1 MPTLRE
7 THVHDRICICEPGHP
22 NLAFVVFGAL
32 ASSMLVSV
40 WLVSPLVE
48 SLIVS
53 LLFVGAV
60 ALLVMVGRRRDADL
74 DRDGLVFV
82 EPTRLL
88 IRGADGRLQELVR
101 GRIEELRIGRVDY
114 SEKSLLI
121 AVAANGRTIEGPVPK
136 LTAALVDELSA
147 WRSLSWSE
155 YRSFRDP
162 RLQTSAELFL
172 RDPHALPIVQ
182 TSLWE
187 LASIAVT
194 LAVPIG
200 GVVAVCVS
208 GPVVEVPFAIVGGG
222 MVCTVLAA
230 RTVLRTRWQ
239 PWRPHLVATSDRL
252 AWRGPGRGQPSR
264 TVHRSQVVGVEVG
277 VARGKSIAVRERF
290 RSYSHEAVVLLHCR
304 PADGQPPVPPTLPI
318 RLGPGESAE
327 ELRRLIAAWLGEAT
341 D

>member
-88 IRGADGRLQELVR
+88 IRGADDRLQELVR
-101 GRIEELRIGRVDY
+101 GRI
-114 SEKSLLI
+114 
-121 AVAANGRTIEGPVPK
+121 
-136 LTAALVDELSA
+136 
-147 WRSLSWSE
+147 
-155 YRSFRDP
+155 
-162 RLQTSAELFL
+162 
-172 RDPHALPIVQ
+172 
-182 TSLWE
+182 
-187 LASIAVT
+187 
-194 LAVPIG
+194 
-200 GVVAVCVS
+200 
-208 GPVVEVPFAIVGGG
+208 
-222 MVCTVLAA
+222 
-230 RTVLRTRWQ
+230 
-239 PWRPHLVATSDRL
+239 
-252 AWRGPGRGQPSR
+252 
-264 TVHRSQVVGVEVG
+264 
-277 VARGKSIAVRERF
+277 
-290 RSYSHEAVVLLHCR
+290 
-304 PADGQPPVPPTLPI
+304 
-318 RLGPGESAE
+318 E